1 MKTAEEYLRNKGLI
15 TKEGKLGM
23 FQTEYDAAVICETL
37 MQYATE
43 YANQSK
49 WISVEDRLPEIG
61 ERVLV
66 LGWSNTDYRYDSS
79 VYNNDNEANQYIVV
93 WDCENAATVDEIDDG
108 AFCGNYQYIYI
119 DNITH
124 WMKLPEKP

>member
-1 MKTAEEYLRNKGLI
+1 MKTAEEILDKHLNAR
-15 TKEGKLGM
+15 
-23 FQTEYDAAVICETL
+23 DICCDRESGYIDDYGVYPIIENA
-37 MQYATE
+37 MEE

-49 WISVEDRLPEIG
+49 WISVEDLHPKVG

-93 WDCENAATVDEIDDG
+93 WDGKNSTTVAAIDDG
-108 AFCGNYQYIYI
+108 AFCGNYQYICI